1 MSEDSV
7 TGWIRQLHRDRDGAA
22 EKIWDAYESRLLSLA
37 ARLLSSKVRR
47 VCDPDDVLASAFES
61 FFERA
66 ARGDIPEDIHRDDL
80 WRLLARIVRFKV
92 VSHTRHELRLKRGA
106 GQQVDL
112 AKDEERGGLLDEVA
126 GSTPSP
132 AVAAEVAESVEC
144 LMELLD
150 TQQQEIVGL
159 KLEGYLD
166 REIAERVGVSVPTVE
181 RRLRLIRSRWENW
194 LDQHAD

>member
-22 EKIWDAYESRLLSLA
+22 ERIWGAHESRLLSLA

-47 VCDPDDVLASAFES
+47 VSDPDDVIASAFES

-66 ARGDIPEDIHRDDL
+66 SRGDIPEDIHRDDL
-80 WRLLARIVRFKV
+80 WRLLARIVRFKAI
-92 VSHTRHELRLKRGA
+92 SHTRRELRVKRGA
-106 GQQVDL
+106 GQQIDL
-112 AKDEERGGLLDEVA
+112 AGENSSGDLLMDVA
-126 GSTPSP
+126 GSSPSP
-132 AVAAEVAESVEC
+132 AVTAEVTESVEH

-150 TQQQEIVGL
+150 SQQQEIVGL

-166 REIAERVGVSVPTVE
+166 REIAARVGVSVPTVE
-181 RRLRLIRSRWENW
+181 RRMRLIRSRWENW
-194 LDQHAD
+194 LEQHQD